1 MVQTTTYMSERDLRN
16 YRRKCRRQ
24 REIRRIFILT
34 AIAVVLVLG
43 FALSYHALLSH
54 ANTEIDDISYKYFT
68 SIQIEPGDTL
78 WSLADRYAD
87 QEHYAS
93 HDQYIEEVMNM
104 NHMSSED
111 ISAGS
116 YLILPYYSPEFIMQH
131 DK

>member
-1 MVQTTTYMSERDLRN
+1 MNQTTYMSDRELRN

-24 REIRRIFILT
+24 REIRRMFILT
-34 AIAVVLVLG
+34 GIAVVLVLG
-43 FALSYHALLSH
+43 FALSYHAILSH
-54 ANTEIDDISYKYFT
+54 ANTEIEDVSYKYYT

-78 WSLADRYAD
+78 WSLADKYAD

-93 HDQYIEEVMNM
+93 RDQYITEVMSM

-116 YLILPYYSPEFIMQH
+116 YLILPYYSPEFI
-131 DK
+131 K

>member
-1 MVQTTTYMSERDLRN
+1 MNQTTFMSDRELKN

-34 AIAVVLVLG
+34 GIAAALVLG
-43 FALSYHALLSH
+43 LALSCHALLSH
-54 ANTEIDDISYKYFT
+54 ANTEINDISYKYFT

-93 HDQYIEEVMNM
+93 HDQYITEVMSM

-111 ISAGS
+111 LSAGS
-116 YLILPYYSPEFIMQH
+116 YLILPYYSPEFI
-131 DK
+131 K